1 MAGMASETWDGRSP
15 SILTTP
21 QMPHTLPVKQMIRQL
36 MQGFAASSGER
47 AHENEERRIWIG
59 WVGAGTSVHCW
70 HTVGLRGRVRKP
82 RVMQLV
88 LSLSPGGTERL
99 VIEIVRALSPRI
111 DSIVCCLDEPGAWA
125 SELAALQVPVVSL
138 ARTPGFHPRL
148 AMRLARI
155 LKDRDV
161 DVLHCHHY
169 SPYVYGLLASILK
182 PGVQLVFTEHG
193 RLSDAG
199 PSLKRRL
206 INPLLSRWPG
216 RLCAVSA
223 DLKQHM
229 VAEGFPARRL
239 SVLYNGIDP
248 GERPTALHR
257 HAARAA
263 LGLPDDA
270 LVVGTVGRLDPVKN
284 LKLLLQAQAILL
296 SRQANARVVI
306 IGDGTERAAL
316 EAKAAELGI
325 GGAVCFAGYRQDVR
339 VLMPA
344 FDIYVNCS
352 TYEGVSLTILEAMAS
367 TLPVVATP
375 VGGNPEVVV
384 DQETGVLVQGR
395 ARLLADA
402 ISSLAIDPRRRRVMG
417 DAGRWRVKRHFSM
430 ARMVEQY
437 ANAYLG
443 ERHTDTAMAPANAP
457 IAAETM
463 SVSDAT
469 RSIV

>member
-1 MAGMASETWDGRSP
+1 
-15 SILTTP
+15 
-21 QMPHTLPVKQMIRQL
+21 
-36 MQGFAASSGER
+36 
-47 AHENEERRIWIG
+47 
-59 WVGAGTSVHCW
+59 
-70 HTVGLRGRVRKP
+70 
-82 RVMQLV
+82 MQLV

-99 VIEIVRALSPRI
+99 VIDIVRGLSTRI

-125 SELAALQVPVVSL
+125 SELTAWQVPVVSL
-138 ARTPGFHPRL
+138 GRTPGFHPGL
-148 AMRLARI
+148 AVRLARI

-182 PGVQLVFTEHG
+182 PNVQLVFTEHG
-193 RLSDAG
+193 KLSDAG

-206 INPLLSRWPG
+206 VNPILSLRPG
-216 RLCAVSA
+216 QLYAVSA

-257 HAARAA
+257 HAARIA
-263 LGLPDDA
+263 LGLPEDA
-270 LVVGTVGRLDPVKN
+270 FIVGTAGRLDPVKN
-284 LKLLLQAQAILL
+284 LQLLLQAQALLL
-296 SRQANARVVI
+296 SRHANARVVI
-306 IGDGTERAAL
+306 IGDGAERAAL

-325 GGAVCFAGYRQDVR
+325 SGSVCLPGYRQEVR
-339 VLMPA
+339 FLMSA
-344 FDIYVNCS
+344 FDVYVNCS

-384 DQETGVLVQGR
+384 DQNTGVLVQGR
-395 ARLLADA
+395 ARVLADA

-417 DAGRWRVKRHFSM
+417 DAGRRRVTRHFSI

-443 ERHTDTAMAPANAP
+443 ERQADTAMAPAVAP

-463 SVSDAT
+463 SVSDPT